1 VTNGE
6 DAVSRALGERFDV
19 TLMDMQMPVLNGMK
33 ATRRLREL
41 GFLGPIVALSAH
53 AMQEDR
59 QRFLDA
65 GCSDYIAKPVD
76 MDDLLI
82 RLAAYRPRG
91 EQRA

>member
-1 VTNGE
+1 
-6 DAVSRALGERFDV
+6 
-19 TLMDMQMPVLNGMK
+19 
-33 ATRRLREL
+33 
-41 GFLGPIVALSAH
+41 
-53 AMQEDR
+53 MQEDR